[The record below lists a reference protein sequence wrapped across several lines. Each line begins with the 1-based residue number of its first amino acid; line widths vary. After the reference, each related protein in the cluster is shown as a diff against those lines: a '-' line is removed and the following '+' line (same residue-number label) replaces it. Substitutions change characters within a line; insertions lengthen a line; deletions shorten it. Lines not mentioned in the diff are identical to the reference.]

1 MKTTMHTHRPRWIQP
16 TVALLLAMA
25 LSACTRSASSGVTTM
40 TPLPSAPP
48 PTPTDILPTQTT
60 DPLVTATASE
70 TASATEPTK
79 RPTAT
84 KAQPTG
90 AAAATL
96 ESTAAVCEGAPP
108 TRLSVG
114 LFAYVNPEPPLPNNL
129 RSNPGEDNELTG
141 YIEPGQAMKIL
152 EGPECADGWLWWK
165 VLTLETDLTG
175 WTAEGDAQSYWL
187 VPCTSQE
194 QCEP

>member
-1 MKTTMHTHRPRWIQP
+1 MKITMHTHRPRLIQP
-16 TVALLLAMA
+16 VAAFLLVMA
-25 LSACTRSASSGVTTM
+25 LSACTRSASNVITTM

-48 PTPTDILPTQTT
+48 PTPTDILPTQIT
-60 DPLVTATASE
+60 DPLVTAAASE
-70 TASATEPTK
+70 TASTTEPTK

-90 AAAATL
+90 SVTVTL

-108 TRLSVG
+108 TRLNTG

-129 RSNPGEDNELTG
+129 RSAAGENNEIMG

-165 VLTLETDLTG
+165 VQPLETDLTG
-175 WTAEGDAQSYWL
+175 WTAEGDAQNYWL
-187 VPCTSQE
+187 IPCSSE
-194 QCEP
+194 EECG